1 MERVLGMRLENRP
14 QSVGSFAANLRGF
27 EQVRDFI
34 ASSTVTALI
43 DLPFALL
50 FVGVMAWI
58 SPWLVLPVIGVF
70 LLILVSG
77 YVFQHRLHELS
88 QSSYQAAAQRNATLI
103 ESLTGIETI
112 KSQGAE
118 SLIQS
123 RWERANQ
130 YLSTLNVKMRSMSAT
145 AMYSTATLQQFVSV
159 CVILIGVYLISER
172 QLTMGGMIAATML
185 AGRALAPAG
194 QIVGLLMQYQG
205 ARTAMTSLEQIMAQP
220 VERPEGSHFIQRPE
234 FKGEIEFRHVSFA
247 YPGQQGQ
254 SLDDVSFRI
263 NPGERV
269 ALIGK
274 VGSGKTTLQKLI
286 MGLYQPTSG
295 AILFDGID
303 MRQLDPADVRRN
315 LACVSQDITLFYG
328 SLRENITFGMP
339 HARDDAIVAAAET
352 AGLSEFVQRH
362 PQGFDMQ
369 VGERGEL
376 LSGGQRQGV
385 GIARAV
391 LHNAPL
397 LLLDEPTSAMDF
409 STEALVTQ
417 RMQAFTEGK
426 TVVLVTHR
434 TSMLAFVDR
443 VIVVDQG
450 RIVADGPRER
460 IMQALAAGRIS
471 RAA

>member
-1 MERVLGMRLENRP
+1 
-14 QSVGSFAANLRGF
+14 
-27 EQVRDFI
+27 
-34 ASSTVTALI
+34 
-43 DLPFALL
+43 
-50 FVGVMAWI
+50 
-58 SPWLVLPVIGVF
+58 
-70 LLILVSG
+70 
-77 YVFQHRLHELS
+77 
-88 QSSYQAAAQRNATLI
+88 
-103 ESLTGIETI
+103 
-112 KSQGAE
+112 
-118 SLIQS
+118 
-123 RWERANQ
+123 
-130 YLSTLNVKMRSMSAT
+130 
-145 AMYSTATLQQFVSV
+145 
-159 CVILIGVYLISER
+159 
-172 QLTMGGMIAATML
+172 
-185 AGRALAPAG
+185 
-194 QIVGLLMQYQG
+194 
-205 ARTAMTSLEQIMAQP
+205 
-220 VERPEGSHFIQRPE
+220 
-234 FKGEIEFRHVSFA
+234 
-247 YPGQQGQ
+247 
-254 SLDDVSFRI
+254 
-263 NPGERV
+263 
-269 ALIGK
+269 
-274 VGSGKTTLQKLI
+274 
-286 MGLYQPTSG
+286 
-295 AILFDGID
+295 LFDGID

-315 LACVSQDITLFYG
+315 LGCVSQDITLFYG

-362 PQGFDMQ
+362 PQGFDMP

-434 TSMLAFVDR
+434 TSMLSFVDR

-450 RIVADGPRER
+450 KIVADGPRER